1 LAIGDTDANQSNQGW
16 GPWETNVAKVLS
28 QDAAGVADAGRI
40 TAIAVDSSDSG
51 TQDPTPLIAI
61 ALCRNEVI
69 DEVFR
74 FEVAK
79 DADPAIVRPAE
90 FVVLSNPS

>member
-1 LAIGDTDANQSNQGW
+1 
-16 GPWETNVAKVLS
+16 
-28 QDAAGVADAGRI
+28 
-40 TAIAVDSSDSG
+40 
-51 TQDPTPLIAI
+51 
-61 ALCRNEVI
+61 VI